1 MRRNGTITQVR
12 QPFSRANAFLFFIGG
27 VGAMPSRD
35 SGPGIGLDQKN
46 NGERTP
52 VDMVRTDL
60 AGANEAA
67 AQPWPSPA
75 RAWYAIFVFALAL
88 MMNFLD
94 RGIVGL
100 LVRPLEQDLHLN
112 DFQISLITGFAYI
125 TFYAAVGLP
134 IARWADVGVRR
145 TIVGIGIAVWSLA
158 TAFCGLAQN
167 FSQLFIAR
175 MAVGAGESCNGP
187 AVFSMISDLFPPH
200 KLPRAIAV
208 LNFGFIGGTGLAAI
222 FGGAVIHL
230 LSNTPSMTLPVLGP
244 LHTWQLVFLAV
255 GLPGLLVAALLWTVP
270 EPARRGRV
278 AGADGRHVG
287 IPLREVMRFFLA
299 NRATYFPLFL
309 GLALNTVVAFGVIVW
324 SPEYFRRTFAWNPAD
339 FALMS
344 GVFIIAIAPFGAM
357 FGSWLAERFHAQ
369 GRDDAN
375 LRVVVMSI
383 ALNAPCMLLFTLAPT
398 PTLALVGFGLTQFVT
413 MWVPGPM
420 NAALQVVTP
429 NEMRATVTALFLF
442 IFNIIGFG
450 AGPSVAAAITQYG
463 FQDPRLLNYA
473 LAMMAG
479 VLCPLA
485 ALSIWYGIKA
495 YAQSVRRAQGW
506 GQKV

>member
-1 MRRNGTITQVR
+1 M
-12 QPFSRANAFLFFIGG
+12 
-27 VGAMPSRD
+27 
-35 SGPGIGLDQKN
+35 
-46 NGERTP
+46 P
-52 VDMVRTDL
+52 VDMVKTDL
-60 AGANEAA
+60 AGTKAA
-67 AQPWPSPA
+67 PSAPWPSPA

-100 LVRPLEQDLHLN
+100 LVRPLEQDLRLS
-112 DFQISLITGFAYI
+112 DFQISLVTGFAYI
-125 TFYAAVGLP
+125 AFYAAVGLP
-134 IARWADVGVRR
+134 IARWADIGVRR
-145 TIVGIGIAVWSLA
+145 TIVGLGIAVWSLA

-167 FSQLFIAR
+167 FAQLFIAR

-200 KLPRAIAV
+200 RLPRAIAV

-230 LSNTPSMTLPVLGP
+230 LSSSPSMTLPVLGT
-244 LHTWQLVFLAV
+244 LHTWQLVFMAV
-255 GLPGLLVAALLWTVP
+255 GLPGLLVAALLWTVQ
-270 EPARRGRV
+270 EPVRRGRI
-278 AGADGRHVG
+278 AGADGRHAS
-287 IPLREVMRFFLA
+287 IPLRDVSRFFLA

-309 GLALNTVVAFGVIVW
+309 GLALNTIVAFGVIVW

-339 FALMS
+339 FALTS
-344 GVFIIAIAPFGAM
+344 GVLILLIAPFGAM
-357 FGSWLAERFHAQ
+357 FGSWLAERLHAR

-383 ALNAPCMLLFTLAPT
+383 VLNAPCLLLFTLAPT
-398 PTLALVGFGLTQFVT
+398 PMLALVGFALAQFVT

-450 AGPSVAAAITQYG
+450 AGPSVAAAITQFG
-463 FQDPRLLNYA
+463 FEEPAMLNGA
-473 LAMMAG
+473 LALMAG
-479 VLCPLA
+479 ILCPLA
-485 ALSIWYGIKA
+485 ALSIWSGIRA
-495 YAQSVRRAQGW
+495 YAESVRRARGW
-506 GQKV
+506 GQNL